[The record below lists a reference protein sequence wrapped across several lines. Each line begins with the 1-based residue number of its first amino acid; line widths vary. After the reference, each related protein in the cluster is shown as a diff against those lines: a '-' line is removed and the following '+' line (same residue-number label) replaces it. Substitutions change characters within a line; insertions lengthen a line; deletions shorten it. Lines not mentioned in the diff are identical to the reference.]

1 MDDAYLVMVKVHL
14 VGGQTVCAVDVF
26 RAENESI
33 ALNYAR
39 NVFIKEKEA
48 GAVTYGDAVFLTDT
62 ICALEASVLGIVD
75 LELPGNSRLKGSA
88 DVFEEFLAAYEAQK

>member
-26 RAENESI
+26 RAEDEAM

-48 GAVTYGDAVFLTDT
+48 GAVTFGDTVYLTDT
-62 ICALEASVLGIVD
+62 ICSLDASVLGIVD
-75 LELPGNSRLKGSA
+75 LSIPGNSRLKKAA
-88 DVFEEFLAAYEAQK
+88 DVFDEFLVAYETQE